1 MTISYSDFQ
10 KMDIKI
16 AKIKSAE
23 RVPNTDKLIKMEI
36 DIGDETRQI
45 VAGIGE
51 VYETDDLVDKQ
62 IPVLVNLEPRKI
74 KGIESNG
81 MLLAVV
87 VDGKPILLEPDK
99 EVPNGSKIM

>member
-1 MTISYSDFQ
+1 MITYSDFQ
-10 KMDIKI
+10 KMDIRI

-23 RVPNTDKLIKMEI
+23 RVPNTDKLIKLEI

-51 VYETDDLVDKQ
+51 VYEVDDLINKQ
-62 IPVLVNLEPRKI
+62 IPVIINLEPRKI

-87 VDGKPILLEPDK
+87 VEGKPVLLEPDK
-99 EVPNGSKIM
+99 EVPNGSKIL

>member
-1 MTISYSDFQ
+1 
-10 KMDIKI
+10 MDIRI

-23 RVPNTDKLIKMEI
+23 RVPNTDKLVKLEI

-51 VYETDDLVDKQ
+51 VYEVDDLINKQ
-62 IPVLVNLEPRKI
+62 IPVIINLEPRKI

-87 VDGKPILLEPDK
+87 VEGKPVLLEPDK
-99 EVPNGSKIM
+99 EVPNGSKIL

>member
-1 MTISYSDFQ
+1 MITYSDFQ
-10 KMDIKI
+10 KMDIRI

-23 RVPNTDKLIKMEI
+23 RVPNTDKLVKLEI

-51 VYETDDLVDKQ
+51 VYEVDDLINKQ
-62 IPVLVNLEPRKI
+62 IPVIINLEPRKI

-87 VDGKPILLEPDK
+87 VEGKPVLLEPDK
-99 EVPNGSKIM
+99 EVPNGSKIL